1 MRATALF
8 SALAF
13 GLASCGMIGSGGS
26 GSGSGPLS
34 SVSRASGPVCGSAE
48 IIGRAVQRI
57 DGPGKCG
64 IRRPVLVMSVNGVA
78 LSPGATVNCD
88 TARALNTWVARSAKP
103 EVARAGERLAS
114 MRVAA
119 SYSCR
124 TRNNRPGARLSEH
137 GRGNAIDIS
146 ALAFQGGDG
155 VTISG
160 DWRDPKFGPM
170 LQAMHRGACGT
181 FGTTLGP
188 GSDGHHENHLHYD
201 VARHSNGS
209 YCR

>member
-1 MRATALF
+1 VRATLVF

-13 GLASCGMIGSGGS
+13 GLASCGIVGSGGS
-26 GSGSGPLS
+26 GSGGSMSGGG
-34 SVSRASGPVCGSAE
+34 ASGPICGSGE
-48 IIGRAVQRI
+48 IIGQPVPRV
-57 DGPGKCG
+57 DGPGQCG
-64 IRRPVLVMSVNGVA
+64 IRRPVLIRSVNGVA
-78 LSPGATVNCD
+78 LTPGATVTCD
-88 TARALNTWVARSAKP
+88 TARALSAWVGSSAKP

-114 MRVAA
+114 MSVAA

-124 TRNNRPGARLSEH
+124 TRNSRAGARMSEH

-146 ALAFQGGDG
+146 ALTFRDGGRAS
-155 VTISG
+155 IAG
-160 DWRDPKFGPM
+160 DWNDPEFGPM

-188 GSDGHHENHLHYD
+188 GSDGHHQDHVHYD